1 MAILPGAWWYRV
13 TLGLV
18 GPVSEYGEMAS
29 LICNLYLRVA
39 ERTTVWRD
47 PSLRYTSMLLGY
59 WAINKQHPSGKH
71 STNNDSPGLLLGTSL
86 NIPDEIKTTKIK
98 KQRSYKLNL
107 LIVSCKLKGMAT
119 FAKHPNKIF
128 IVAINALGFYQT
140 SLSHVL
146 LLLFD
151 TCYLVVW
158 DGTALHCT
166 AQHWII
172 SYCIALYRVVSC
184 RVYCIVLYYV
194 ALRCDAVWGAAL
206 CHVALIVLLCI
217 VPYRTVLY
225 CTGPE

>member
-1 MAILPGAWWYRV
+1 
-13 TLGLV
+13 
-18 GPVSEYGEMAS
+18 MAS
-29 LICNLYLRVA
+29 LISNLYLRVA

-47 PSLRYTSMLLGY
+47 PSLRYTSMLLGC

-71 STNNDSPGLLLGTSL
+71 SANNDSPCLLLGTSL
-86 NIPDEIKTTKIK
+86 NIPDAIKTTKTK

-128 IVAINALGFYQT
+128 IVAIIALGFYQT
-140 SLSHVL
+140 SLSHV

-172 SYCIALYRVVSC
+172 SYCIALYRIVSC
-184 RVYCIVLYYV
+184 RVYCIVLCCFTLWCGAV
-194 ALRCDAVWGAAL
+194 CCTVSHCINCIALHCTVSY
-206 CHVALIVLLCI
+206 CI
-217 VPYRTVLY
+217 ILY
-225 CTGPE
+225 WAGIAHW